1 MKTMSIKDN
10 VNSKTKKDHHE
21 KKEIWVQKLLS
32 ERNSPFSFYQGLDK
46 LLETSLT
53 VEDLF
58 WQPVRRFLIQS

>member
-1 MKTMSIKDN
+1 MSIKDN
-10 VNSKTKKDHHE
+10 VNTKKKKDHH
-21 KKEIWVQKLLS
+21 KNKEIWVQKLLS
-32 ERNSPFSFYQGLDK
+32 ERNSPFSFYQDLDK